1 MTYSTVY
8 RLLCVQVGGL
18 LADDSATDFVPG
30 LEPCGVEEPT
40 TDPIAGWTP
49 VSDVVEHSKL
59 DLDTLEMETN
69 ADLQTDEGFVAA
81 YEAYSVGGN
90 RCDETRTR
98 K

>member
-40 TDPIAGWTP
+40 TDPMDLGCFRDSRTDRRLVPGLLNDLRMTP
-49 VSDVVEHSKL
+49 DVSCSFL
-59 DLDTLEMETN
+59 
-69 ADLQTDEGFVAA
+69 F
-81 YEAYSVGGN
+81 
-90 RCDETRTR
+90 C
-98 K
+98 